1 MINFNNIFM
10 SRYATNKTC
19 PLLTKYGLQQYISV
33 KIVSHPYVHH
43 SDWILDQNKKLSGR
57 SYLLIGQKILA
68 VIILT
73 FT

>member
-43 SDWILDQNKKLSGR
+43 SDCVVYRVAYISVYIELHIFCNQM
-57 SYLLIGQKILA
+57 
-68 VIILT
+68 
-73 FT
+73 